1 MTKHML
7 LGAVITVISLLT
19 LALGLLAASG
29 STGEAPAAGG
39 SLTLKAGVIPA
50 DQALGPVRASLA
62 VSAEGATN
70 PFTLRP
76 SGERKTTRLPL
87 PPPPTLAL
95 PPLPVLPLTER

>member
-7 LGAVITVISLLT
+7 LGAAVAVISLLT
-19 LALGLLAASG
+19 LAMGLMAANG
-29 STGEAPAAGG
+29 DTGEAPADGG
-39 SLTLKAGVIPA
+39 SLALKARVIPA
-50 DQALGPVRASLA
+50 DRALGPVQASLA
-62 VSAEGATN
+62 MPTEGATN

-95 PPLPVLPLTER
+95 PPLPVLPPTER

>member
-7 LGAVITVISLLT
+7 LGAAVTVISLLT
-19 LALGLLAASG
+19 LAMGLIAASDG
-29 STGEAPAAGG
+29 AGAAPAGGG
-39 SLTLKAGVIPA
+39 SLVLKARVIPA
-50 DQALGPVRASLA
+50 DRALGPVQASLA
-62 VSAEGATN
+62 VPTEGATN

-87 PPPPTLAL
+87 PPPPPLAL